1 MHVERTITTSLG
13 TSFRIIDS
21 GTPPSDEV
29 NYLTLVFLHGWGMPC
44 SLGITDR
51 LTAIGPSK
59 GVRFIGVNRRGYIGS
74 SPYTPDEARVLQQ
87 GTEEERG
94 AAYRDEGRQ
103 YAYLLDAL
111 VQDGTVGASG
121 VAMVAWSIANAHL
134 NATVV
139 SIHDLPDEVQE
150 RLSGRVKAF
159 IYFGASMHLPAMST
173 LVTDH
178 SYILSEAGPRLM
190 GLEKPPGYVPAEDKS
205 VPPETQL
212 QRAQAWYAAYF
223 KHDLASHKIDGL
235 EMRRGDPARPPTD
248 VVHPDFWN
256 CYTDPDGALPGDP
269 AIFAPGVQPYIQAAS
284 DAALFDVRVRK
295 AWGVPKVAYVYGDS
309 SVWTA
314 VWTAW
319 ALEDEHR
326 ARGPNAPELLFKI
339 VEGGNHQ
346 VSTSL
351 ATARHSLQPSPV
363 CA

>member
-1 MHVERTITTSLG
+1 MSVERTITTSLG

-21 GTPPSDEV
+21 GTPPSNEV
-29 NYLTLVFLHGWGMPC
+29 DYLTLVFLHGWGMPC

-74 SPYTPDEARVLQQ
+74 SLYTLDEARVLQH
-87 GTEEERG
+87 GTQEERG
-94 AAYRDEGRQ
+94 AAYRGEGRQ

-111 VQDGTVGASG
+111 VQDGTVGAGG

-134 NATVV
+134 NATVA
-139 SIHDLPDEVQE
+139 SIHDLPDKE
-150 RLSGRVKAF
+150 RDRLRGRVKAF
-159 IYFGASMHLPAMST
+159 IYF
-173 LVTDH
+173 
-178 SYILSEAGPRLM
+178 EAGPRLM

-205 VPPETQL
+205 VPPGTQL

-235 EMRRGDPARPPTD
+235 QMRHGDPARPPTD

-256 CYTDPDGALPGDP
+256 HYTEPDGALPGDP

-295 AWGVPKVAYVYGDS
+295 AWGEPKVAYVYGDS

-319 ALEDEHR
+319 ALEDEHE
-326 ARGPNAPELLFKI
+326 ARGPNVPELLFKI

-346 VSTSL
+346 CVLDLPEKT
-351 ATARHSLQPSPV
+351 LQAFLD
-363 CA
+363 CAAS